1 MMRVLISLVALT
13 TAKNVATFGKA
24 DGAVWETVND
34 PVMGGVSKSSFY
46 EGESSGI
53 WKGKV
58 EIVPFL
64 KKPGFCSLRTPGLGK
79 EAEKL
84 LDLSNSDG
92 IVVRA
97 AAAEGGLKNFRVTLS
112 TEGAGR
118 GMFSHVM
125 YSAEFTV
132 TEEMADHFVSW
143 HDFTCSYHGKNMDWF
158 CPRLYHELEKVNT
171 IGVSTHYPLEEPVA
185 FQLELAS
192 ISTRDSTGPKK
203 KCPFAEFKKKIMS
216 FATPFFYDGMRQVV
230 QPLFV

>member
-1 MMRVLISLVALT
+1 MAMLFSLIAVT
-13 TAKNVATFGKA
+13 TAKLVTTFGNG
-24 DGAVWETVND
+24 DGFAWETVND
-34 PVMGGVSKSSFY
+34 PVMGGVSESKFFQ
-46 EGESSGI
+46 GESGGV

-64 KKPGFCSLRTPGLGK
+64 KKPGFCTLRTPGLHK

-97 AAAEGGLKNFRVTLS
+97 AASKDGLKNFRVTLS

-118 GMFSHVM
+118 GMMSHVM
-125 YSAEFTV
+125 YSADFTA
-132 TEEMADHFVSW
+132 TEDMADHFVSW
-143 HDFTCSYHGKNMDWF
+143 HDFKCSYHGQNMDWF
-158 CPRLYHELEKVNT
+158 CPRIYHELEKVNM
-171 IGVSTHYPLEEPVA
+171 IGIMTHYPLDEPEA

-192 ISTRDSTGPKK
+192 LSTRESTGPKK

-216 FATPFFYDGMRQVV
+216 FATPFFYDHMREFV